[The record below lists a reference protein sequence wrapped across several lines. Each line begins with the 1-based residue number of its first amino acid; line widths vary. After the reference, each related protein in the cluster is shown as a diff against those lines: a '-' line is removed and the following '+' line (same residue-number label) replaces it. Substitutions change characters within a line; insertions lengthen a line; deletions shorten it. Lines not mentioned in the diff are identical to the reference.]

1 MSLGDICIHVDREKL
16 NILMETF
23 YKEVEKLRDHAI
35 QVGTIGGPVETMYNG
50 DHVFI
55 CDSV

>member
-1 MSLGDICIHVDREKL
+1 M

-35 QVGTIGGPVETMYNG
+35 QVWTIGGSWGP
-50 DHVFI
+50 
-55 CDSV
+55 CP